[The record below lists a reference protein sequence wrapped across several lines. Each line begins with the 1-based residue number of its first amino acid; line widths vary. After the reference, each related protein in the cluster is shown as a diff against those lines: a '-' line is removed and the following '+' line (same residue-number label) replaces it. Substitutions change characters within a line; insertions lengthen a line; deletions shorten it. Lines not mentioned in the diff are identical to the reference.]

1 MMMVVVVVMMLVV
14 VMMMVVV
21 VVVMMLVVVMMMVI
35 VVMMVIVIVVIIVIG
50 VHVVIVKVGNNE
62 AFAVALRVERRSK
75 IGGNGDASAIIGDE
89 LLLLNRRAAAV
100 GLSEWQEEEK

>member
-1 MMMVVVVVMMLVV
+1 MMMVVVVVMNDH
-14 VMMMVVV
+14 VMMVI
-21 VVVMMLVVVMMMVI
+21 VVMMMVI
-35 VVMMVIVIVVIIVIG
+35 VVIVMMMVIVIVVIG